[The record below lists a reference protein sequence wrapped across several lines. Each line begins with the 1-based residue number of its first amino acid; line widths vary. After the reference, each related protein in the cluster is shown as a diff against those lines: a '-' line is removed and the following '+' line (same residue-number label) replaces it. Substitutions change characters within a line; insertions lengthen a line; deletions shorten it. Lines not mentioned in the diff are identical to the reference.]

1 MENSCRKNLKQSS
14 KKWVL
19 ASVYPKFR
27 RNLCL
32 RSTNAD
38 LYHYAGNCPV
48 RYIDP
53 DGRKIVLEGDYKQ
66 KQDIVEWI
74 NKYSYIQY
82 DTSANGEL
90 ILSGKINKN
99 GSRKYSDD
107 IQSMRETG
115 TDTYISI
122 SDIFV
127 DPYTKKVTKIDG
139 GETFSNGKNENMY
152 IVITGR
158 PTEASPSGKGFL
170 KETLPERILL
180 HEISG
185 HAVPRRFNIDANAV
199 KIENTI
205 IEELNSKRWFF
216 KLKFRM
222 PEPEHYSFKPEEREL
237 LNK

>member
-1 MENSCRKNLKQSS
+1 MENSCRKKYKLSS
-14 KKWVL
+14 KKWVP
-19 ASVYPKFR
+19 ASLCPKFR
-27 RNLCL
+27 RNSALL
-32 RSTNAD
+32 PANAG
-38 LYHYAGNCPV
+38 LFHYAGNNPV

-66 KQDIVEWI
+66 KKDIVEWI

-107 IQSMRETG
+107 IQRMREIG

-158 PTEASPSGKGFL
+158 PTEARPSGKGFL
-170 KETLPERILL
+170 KETLPERIRL

-205 IEELNSKRWFF
+205 IGELNSKRWFF

-222 PEPEHYSFKPEEREL
+222 PDPAHYSLKPEEREL

>member
-1 MENSCRKNLKQSS
+1 MENSCREKYKPSP
-14 KKWVL
+14 KKWIL
-19 ASVYPKFR
+19 ASSYPEFR
-27 RNLCL
+27 RNSALVPA
-32 RSTNAD
+32 NAG
-38 LYHYAGNCPV
+38 LFHYAGNNPV

-66 KQDIVEWI
+66 KKDIVEWI

-107 IQSMRETG
+107 IQRMREIG

-158 PTEASPSGKGFL
+158 PTEARPSGKGFL

-199 KIENTI
+199 K
-205 IEELNSKRWFF
+205 
-216 KLKFRM
+216 LKIQ
-222 PEPEHYSFKPEEREL
+222 
-237 LNK
+237 